1 MLTEEKRAN
10 EALVKRLSNIEEQM
24 SKTNEIENRFKRID
38 QLDAKSI
45 LEQVV
50 AITQEIQINSVHKE
64 EFLDLKAETGDI
76 VSKVN
81 ELNVFKQSANQ
92 KITDDHY
99 KLIQVEHIQQENTH
113 SVEQHKAEM
122 EKF

>member
-1 MLTEEKRAN
+1 MESLRNENMLTEEKRAN

-81 ELNVFKQSANQ
+81 ELNVFK
-92 KITDDHY
+92 
-99 KLIQVEHIQQENTH
+99 
-113 SVEQHKAEM
+113 
-122 EKF
+122 

>member
-1 MLTEEKRAN
+1 MLTEEKRAS
-10 EALVKRLSNIEEQM
+10 EALVKRLNNIEEQM
-24 SKTNEIENRFKRID
+24 SKTTEIENRFKRID

-64 EFLDLKAETGDI
+64 EFLDHKAEIGDL

-81 ELNVFKQSANQ
+81 ELNVFK
-92 KITDDHY
+92 
-99 KLIQVEHIQQENTH
+99 
-113 SVEQHKAEM
+113 
-122 EKF
+122 